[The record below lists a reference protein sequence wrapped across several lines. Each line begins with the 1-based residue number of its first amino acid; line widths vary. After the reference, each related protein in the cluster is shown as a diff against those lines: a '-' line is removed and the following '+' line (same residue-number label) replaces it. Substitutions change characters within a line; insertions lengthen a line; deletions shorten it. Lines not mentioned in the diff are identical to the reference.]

1 MSDPDCIFCKI
12 AAQEIPA
19 DVVYSDDQVLAFRDI
34 SPQAPTHILVI
45 PREHIATVNDLSED
59 HTSLIGRIVLVAKEL
74 AEADG
79 LTESGYRLVL
89 NTGPDGGQAVFHI
102 HLHLFGGRPL
112 GWPPG

>member
-1 MSDPDCIFCKI
+1 MSDPDC
-12 AAQEIPA
+12 
-19 DVVYSDDQVLAFRDI
+19 DDQVLAFRDI

-59 HTSLIGRIVLVAKEL
+59 HTSLIGRIILVAKEL
-74 AEADG
+74 AAEDG
-79 LTESGYRLVL
+79 LAESGYRLVL

>member
-1 MSDPDCIFCKI
+1 VSDPDCIFCKI
-12 AAQEIPA
+12 AAEEIPA
-19 DVVYSDDQVLAFRDI
+19 DVVYTDDQVVAFRDI

-59 HTSLIGRIVLVAKEL
+59 HASMVGRLTLVAKDL
-74 AEADG
+74 AEEDG
-79 LTESGYRLVL
+79 LAESGYRLVL

-102 HLHLFGGRPL
+102 HLHLFGGRPM

>member
-1 MSDPDCIFCKI
+1 VSDPDCIFCKI

-45 PREHIATVNDLSED
+45 PREHIATVNDLSEE

-74 AEADG
+74 AAEDG
-79 LTESGYRLVL
+79 LAESGYRLVL